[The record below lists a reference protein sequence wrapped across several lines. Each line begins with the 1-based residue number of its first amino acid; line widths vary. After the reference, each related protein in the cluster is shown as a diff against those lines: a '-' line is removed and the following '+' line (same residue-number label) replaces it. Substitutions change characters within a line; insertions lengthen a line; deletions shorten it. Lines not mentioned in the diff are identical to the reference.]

1 MVRNTLI
8 LLFCLLFISLKLL
21 AQADAYS
28 GTWQM
33 EYFAG
38 QGMAPINIELQIS
51 YSEKNILYP
60 AHLKLQCDSFIA
72 GYELLLVK
80 KNSRELG
87 ISKNKFPRLEN
98 PFSIVAETIFL
109 NGTLDYSKDF
119 KGLPTLT
126 VLRIQA
132 KQNNLAIR
140 DTMNLTGTRRKIA
153 IQLIN
158 FLQSGDIS
166 LKKIN
171 NNPWDSMKRD
181 SILIPQFSP
190 TYFGLRDTVFL
201 PTRDGVINLTSD
213 KKKDKDIISVTLN
226 GQVMFDKIR
235 LNKKPHLEEIL
246 LDTGLNILT
255 FFADNFGNTL
265 PNTGKLKLEF
275 GPKRLE
281 LAFTNKAD
289 SAATFIVVKLFCD
302 PDKSKEIYFQN
313 YTSSAEEIKLNKNEK
328 LIGNIISTSKD
339 IIFALWDDNVED
351 GDSIS
356 ININGHW
363 LVRGFPVKNNPQFM
377 TVTLKPGP
385 NLISFIAD
393 NLGSIPPNTSVLEII
408 DGKKRKSFPMESNI
422 GEKNIIKIF
431 YDSGPGL

>member
-8 LLFCLLFISLKLL
+8 LFFCLLFVSLKSL
-21 AQADAYS
+21 AQTDAYS

-33 EYFAG
+33 EYLAAP
-38 QGMAPINIELQIS
+38 GMAPINIELQIS
-51 YSEKNILYP
+51 YSERNILYP

-72 GYELLLVK
+72 DYELLLVK

-98 PFSIVAETIFL
+98 PFSIAAETIFL
-109 NGTLDYSKDF
+109 NGSLDYSKDF
-119 KGLPTLT
+119 KGVPTLT

-140 DTMNLTGTRRKIA
+140 DTMNLTGSRRTIA
-153 IQLIN
+153 MQLIN

-171 NNPWDSMKRD
+171 NKPWDGIKRD

-190 TYFGLRDTVFL
+190 AYFGLRDTVFL
-201 PTRDGVINLTSD
+201 PTRDGIIHLTSD
-213 KKKDKDIISVTLN
+213 KKKEKDIISVTLN
-226 GQVMFDKIR
+226 GQVVFDKIS
-235 LNKKPHLEEIL
+235 LNKKNHTEEIL

-255 FFADNFGNTL
+255 FFADNFGNAL

-275 GPKRLE
+275 GPKRLA
-281 LAFTNKAD
+281 LDFTNKAD
-289 SAATFIVVKLFCD
+289 SAATYIVVKLFCD
-302 PDKSKEIYFQN
+302 PDKFKEIYFQN
-313 YTSSAEEIKLNKNEK
+313 YTSPGEEIKLKKNEK

-339 IIFALWDDNVED
+339 VIFALWDDNVED

-356 ININGHW
+356 INIDGHW
-363 LVRGFPVKNNPQFM
+363 LVRGFPVKNNPQFI

-385 NLISFIAD
+385 NVISFIAD
-393 NLGSIPPNTSVLEII
+393 NLGSIPPNSSVLEII

-422 GEKNIIKIF
+422 GEKNIIKVY

>member
-8 LLFCLLFISLKLL
+8 LFFCLLFVSPKLL

-33 EYFAG
+33 EYLAG

-72 GYELLLVK
+72 GYDLLLVK

-109 NGTLDYSKDF
+109 NGSLDYSKDF
-119 KGLPTLT
+119 KGVPTLT

-140 DTMNLTGTRRKIA
+140 DTMNLSGSRRTIA
-153 IQLIN
+153 MQLIN

-171 NNPWDSMKRD
+171 NKPWDGIKRD

-190 TYFGLRDTVFL
+190 AYFGLLDTVFL
-201 PTRDGVINLTSD
+201 PTRDGIINLTSD
-213 KKKDKDIISVTLN
+213 KKKEKDIISVTLN
-226 GQVMFDKIR
+226 GQVMLDKIR
-235 LNKKPHLEEIL
+235 LNKKTHTEEIL

-255 FFADNFGNTL
+255 FFADNFGNSL

-275 GPKRLE
+275 GPKRLA
-281 LAFTNKAD
+281 LDFTNKAD
-289 SAATFIVVKLFCD
+289 SAATYIVVKLFCD

-313 YTSSAEEIKLNKNEK
+313 YTSTGEEIKLNKNEK

-363 LVRGFPVKNNPQFM
+363 LVRGFPVKNNPQFI